1 MKLLFDQNISYRIL
15 KKLPKAYSG
24 SSHVKTEGLLNASDF
39 EIWEYA
45 KLNQFIIV
53 TQDSDFNDLY
63 LLKGFPPKILWFQ
76 TGNLRTDELVLIL
89 VNRQKVILDFS
100 SNDEL
105 GCMELSRFVTP

>member
-15 KKLPKAYSG
+15 KKLPDVYSG
-24 SSHVKTEGLLNASDF
+24 SSHVKSEGLMNALDI

-45 KLNQFIIV
+45 KLHQFIIV

-76 TGNLRTDELVLIL
+76 TSNLRTDDLALIL
-89 VNRQKVILDFS
+89 RNRQNDVLDFID
-100 SNDEL
+100 NDEL
-105 GCMELSRFVTP
+105 GCLELSRIKIQ